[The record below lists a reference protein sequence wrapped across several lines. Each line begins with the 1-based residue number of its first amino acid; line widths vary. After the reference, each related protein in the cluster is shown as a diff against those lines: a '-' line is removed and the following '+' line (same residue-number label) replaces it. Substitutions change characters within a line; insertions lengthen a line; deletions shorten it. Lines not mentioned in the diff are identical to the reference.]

1 MSPEIIVGVLWVVF
15 GLAFVGLT
23 VLDRMKKVY
32 ARPRPDLPLSPQ
44 QLARQLLERGGLG
57 DITVAAIPFI
67 PDNSWSV
74 CYDEEERLFAL
85 SQTTADARSVT
96 AYARVAEETSRAL
109 RAGAEKVRSPVFH
122 RVRRAMPWLWIER
135 IGTGLL
141 FVWVLAS
148 SVGLRPLPPL
158 WVLSFLFGICAVG
171 GALLLRAM
179 RRACGGAPTDPL
191 PMLATYLAPAD
202 LRSARRVL
210 IAEWVNR
217 LLLVLMAACSIMILA
232 ATYWSESMQGSPP

>member
-1 MSPEIIVGVLWVVF
+1 MSFEVIYGVLLAVSV
-15 GLAFVGLT
+15 LAFVG
-23 VLDRMKKVY
+23 VAFLDRMPKVY
-32 ARPRPDLPLSPQ
+32 ARPRPDLPLSAQ
-44 QLARQLLERGGLG
+44 QLARQLLERGGRG
-57 DITVAAIPFI
+57 DITVATIQLI
-67 PDNSWSV
+67 PDTSWSV
-74 CYDEEERLFAL
+74 GYDEEERLFAL
-85 SQTTADARSVT
+85 SPTSADARSVT
-96 AYARVAEETSRAL
+96 AYARVARESSRAL
-109 RAGAEKVRSPVFH
+109 RASAEKVRSPVFH

-179 RRACGGAPTDPL
+179 RRACGGAPSDPL
-191 PMLATYLAPAD
+191 PMLAMYLAPAD

-210 IAEWVNR
+210 IAEWVSR
-217 LLLVLMAACSIMILA
+217 LLLVLIAACSILVLA